1 MHAGYDLDQRRFAG
15 PVLPEQGV
23 NLTGV
28 KRERDVFEGLGSV
41 ETLGDAANLQDRR
54 DECYCVGAL
63 LRFEHACQR
72 PPVTSMIAPVT

>member
-1 MHAGYDLDQRRFAG
+1 MNAGYDLDQRRFAC
-15 PVLPEQGV
+15 PVLAEKGV
-23 NLTGV
+23 NLTRV
-28 KRERDVFEGLGSV
+28 KRKRYIFEGLGRV

-63 LRFEHACQR
+63 WRFEHACQR